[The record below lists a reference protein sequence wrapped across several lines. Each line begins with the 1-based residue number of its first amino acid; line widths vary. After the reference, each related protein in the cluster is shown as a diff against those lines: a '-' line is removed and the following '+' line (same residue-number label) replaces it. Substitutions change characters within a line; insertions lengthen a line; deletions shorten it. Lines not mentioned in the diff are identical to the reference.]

1 MSNGILTSM
10 NHDERRRRQL
20 EHLERQRQMVNER
33 LELQTR
39 RLERQREEID
49 KRFARAKR
57 HLGGSDTAP
66 SDEQRRIIA
75 AAIELLDEVGLNDL
89 SLRKLA
95 LKLDFKAPA
104 LYWHFKNKDSLID
117 YMAEGILTE
126 EFTEVSP
133 RGKDEDWQAWF
144 MELCRRLRRA
154 MLAHR
159 DGARIVAGAH
169 LFPAVTLV
177 RLLEAASD
185 SLVSAGV
192 NEERAE
198 LIITTAVHF
207 TFGRVIEEQSM
218 PSMEQME
225 HINFDDMMGQFPHLA
240 KSVQRIQSEG
250 NLVDMSDREFD
261 ESLRLII
268 HA

>member
-1 MSNGILTSM
+1 M

-20 EHLERQRQMVNER
+20 EHLERQRQVVNER

-49 KRFARAKR
+49 KRFARARR
-57 HLGGSDTAP
+57 HLGGSDTEP
-66 SDEQRRIIA
+66 NDDQRRIIA

-104 LYWHFKNKDSLID
+104 IYWHFKNKESLID

-133 RGKDEDWQAWF
+133 RAEDENWQEWL

-177 RLLEAASD
+177 KLLESASD

-192 NEERAE
+192 SAERTE

-218 PSMEQME
+218 PSIEQME
-225 HINFDDMMGQFPHLA
+225 HINFDDMVAQFPHLA
-240 KSVQRIQSEG
+240 DSVKRIQTEG
-250 NLVDMSDREFD
+250 NLVDMSEREFD
-261 ESLRLII
+261 DSLRLII
-268 HA
+268 RD